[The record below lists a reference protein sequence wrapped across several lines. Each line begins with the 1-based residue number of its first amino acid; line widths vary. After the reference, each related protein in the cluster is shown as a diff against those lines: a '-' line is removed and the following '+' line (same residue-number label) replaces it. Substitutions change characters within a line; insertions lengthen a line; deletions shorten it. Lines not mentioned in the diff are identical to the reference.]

1 MIQKLHFYIFL
12 LFISLNGQS
21 LFSQT
26 YPLSPQSKIS
36 ILTCGSGEELHSIFG
51 HTGIRIQE
59 PSRGIDVVYNFGMF
73 DFSTPNFYLKFV
85 KGDMQYY
92 VANSSFEH
100 FMYSYRM
107 ENRSV
112 FEQELN
118 LTTEQ
123 KQKLFD
129 KLNQAVFSEGRY
141 YTYKFIDKNCTTMV
155 VDKINDELGKP
166 VIKKVGNIEESYR
179 DVLNP
184 YLANLF
190 YEKLGINIIF
200 GHRTDEKAEQLFL
213 PIEFLKSLEQ
223 LEVNNKPLASKTVT
237 LFQQDVTLLS
247 NSWWN
252 TIYTFLLFLVLVVV
266 SNRNWI
272 YLLFLFLLGS
282 LGIFLSLVGFYSL
295 HREVLQNYNVLLF
308 NPFLIGL
315 VYCYIRKNLIWF
327 KRIFY
332 FVLTSFSIY
341 LLFMLNKTHFFQML
355 PILLTIVII
364 LFKLR
369 KRILSTQLL
378 LIDP

>member
-12 LFISLNGQS
+12 LFISLNGQF

-26 YPLSPQSKIS
+26 YPLSPHSKIS

-129 KLNQAVFSEGRY
+129 NLNQAVFSEGRY

-184 YLANLF
+184 YLSNLF

-213 PIEFLKSLEQ
+213 PIELLKSLEQ
-223 LEVNNKPLASKTVT
+223 LEFNNKPLAGKTVT

-252 TIYTFLLFLVLVVV
+252 TIYTFLLCLVLVVV

-341 LLFMLNKTHFFQML
+341 FLFMLNKTHFFQML

-369 KRILSTQLL
+369 KRILSTQ
-378 LIDP
+378 

>member
-1 MIQKLHFYIFL
+1 MIQKLHFNILL

-26 YPLSPQSKIS
+26 YPLSPLSKIS

-129 KLNQAVFSEGRY
+129 NLNQAVFSEGRF

-200 GHRTDEKAEQLFL
+200 GQRTDEKAEQLFL
-213 PIEFLKSLEQ
+213 PIELLKSLEQ

-332 FVLTSFSIY
+332 FILTSFSIY
-341 LLFMLNKTHFFQML
+341 LLFMLNKTHLFQML

-369 KRILSTQLL
+369 KRILSTQ
-378 LIDP
+378 

>member
-12 LFISLNGQS
+12 LFISLCGQS
-21 LFSQT
+21 LYCQT
-26 YPLSPQSKIS
+26 YPLSPKSKIS

-129 KLNQAVFSEGRY
+129 NLNQAVFSEGRF

-166 VIKKVGNIEESYR
+166 VIKKVGNVEESYR

-213 PIEFLKSLEQ
+213 PIELLKSLEQ
-223 LEVNNKPLASKTVT
+223 LEVNNKPLAGKTVT
-237 LFQQDVTLLS
+237 LLQQDVTLLS

-308 NPFLIGL
+308 NPFLIGI

-341 LLFMLNKTHFFQML
+341 LLFMINKTHLFQML

-369 KRILSTQLL
+369 KRILSTQ
-378 LIDP
+378 

>member
-1 MIQKLHFYIFL
+1 MIQKLHFNILL

-26 YPLSPQSKIS
+26 YPLSPLSKIS

-129 KLNQAVFSEGRY
+129 NLNQAVFSEGRF

-200 GHRTDEKAEQLFL
+200 GQRTDEKAEQLFL
-213 PIEFLKSLEQ
+213 PIELLKSLEQ

-332 FVLTSFSIY
+332 FILTSFSIY
-341 LLFMLNKTHFFQML
+341 LLFMLNKTHLFQML
-355 PILLTIVII
+355 PILLTLIII

-369 KRILSTQLL
+369 KRILSTQ
-378 LIDP
+378 

>member
-1 MIQKLHFYIFL
+1 MIQKLHFYILL

-129 KLNQAVFSEGRY
+129 NLNQAVFSEGRF

-213 PIEFLKSLEQ
+213 PIELLKSLEQ
-223 LEVNNKPLASKTVT
+223 LEVNNKPLAGKTVT

-341 LLFMLNKTHFFQML
+341 LLFMLNKTHLFQML

-369 KRILSTQLL
+369 KRILSTQ
-378 LIDP
+378 

>member
-1 MIQKLHFYIFL
+1 MIQKLHFNILL

-26 YPLSPQSKIS
+26 YPLSPLSKIS

-129 KLNQAVFSEGRY
+129 NLNQAVFSEGRF

-200 GHRTDEKAEQLFL
+200 GQRTDEKAEQLFL
-213 PIEFLKSLEQ
+213 PIELLKSLEQ

-341 LLFMLNKTHFFQML
+341 LLFMLNKTHLFQML

-369 KRILSTQLL
+369 KRILSTQ
-378 LIDP
+378 

>member
-1 MIQKLHFYIFL
+1 MIQKLHFNILL

-129 KLNQAVFSEGRY
+129 NLNQAVFSEGRF

-213 PIEFLKSLEQ
+213 PIELLKSLEQ

-332 FVLTSFSIY
+332 FILTSFSIY
-341 LLFMLNKTHFFQML
+341 LLFMLNKTHLFQML

-369 KRILSTQLL
+369 KRIHSTQ
-378 LIDP
+378 

>member
-129 KLNQAVFSEGRY
+129 NLNQAVFSEGRF

-213 PIEFLKSLEQ
+213 PIELLKSLEQ
-223 LEVNNKPLASKTVT
+223 LEVNNKTLAGKTVT

-266 SNRNWI
+266 SKRNWI

-282 LGIFLSLVGFYSL
+282 LGIFLSLVGYYSL

-369 KRILSTQLL
+369 KRILSTQ
-378 LIDP
+378 

>member
-12 LFISLNGQS
+12 FFISLNGQS

-129 KLNQAVFSEGRY
+129 NLNQAVFSEGRF

-155 VDKINDELGKP
+155 VDKINEELGKP
-166 VIKKVGNIEESYR
+166 IIKKVGNIEESYR

-213 PIEFLKSLEQ
+213 PIELLKSLEQ
-223 LEVNNKPLASKTVT
+223 LEVNNKPLAGKTVT

-272 YLLFLFLLGS
+272 YLFFLFLVGS

-315 VYCYIRKNLIWF
+315 VYCNIRKNLIWF

-341 LLFMLNKTHFFQML
+341 LLFMLNKTHLFQML

-369 KRILSTQLL
+369 KRILSTQ
-378 LIDP
+378 

>member
-26 YPLSPQSKIS
+26 YPLSPHSKIS

-129 KLNQAVFSEGRY
+129 NLNQAVFSEGRFY
-141 YTYKFIDKNCTTMV
+141 IYKFIDKNCTTMV

-213 PIEFLKSLEQ
+213 PIELLKSLEQ
-223 LEVNNKPLASKTVT
+223 LEVNNKPLAGKTVT

-252 TIYTFLLFLVLVVV
+252 TIYTFLLCLVLVVV

-332 FVLTSFSIY
+332 FVLTCFSIY
-341 LLFMLNKTHFFQML
+341 LLFMLNKTHLFQML

-369 KRILSTQLL
+369 KRILSTQ
-378 LIDP
+378 

>member
-1 MIQKLHFYIFL
+1 MIQKLHFNILL

-129 KLNQAVFSEGRY
+129 NLNQAVFSEGRF

-213 PIEFLKSLEQ
+213 PIELLKSLEQ

-341 LLFMLNKTHFFQML
+341 FLFMLNKTHFFQML

-369 KRILSTQLL
+369 KRIHSTQ
-378 LIDP
+378 

>member
-129 KLNQAVFSEGRY
+129 NLNQAVFSEGRF

-213 PIEFLKSLEQ
+213 PIELLKSLEQ
-223 LEVNNKPLASKTVT
+223 LEVNNKPLAGKTVT

-266 SNRNWI
+266 SKRNWI

-341 LLFMLNKTHFFQML
+341 LLFMLNKTHLFQML

-369 KRILSTQLL
+369 KRILSTQ
-378 LIDP
+378 

>member
-12 LFISLNGQS
+12 FFISLNGQS

-129 KLNQAVFSEGRY
+129 NLNQAVFSEGRF

-155 VDKINDELGKP
+155 VDKINEELGKP
-166 VIKKVGNIEESYR
+166 IIKKVGNIEESYR

-213 PIEFLKSLEQ
+213 PIELLKSLEQ
-223 LEVNNKPLASKTVT
+223 LEVNNKPLAGKTVT

-272 YLLFLFLLGS
+272 YLFFLFLVGS

-341 LLFMLNKTHFFQML
+341 LLFMLNKTHLFQML

-369 KRILSTQLL
+369 KRILSTQ
-378 LIDP
+378 

>member
-26 YPLSPQSKIS
+26 YPLSPHSKIS

-73 DFSTPNFYLKFV
+73 DFNTPNFYLKFV

-129 KLNQAVFSEGRY
+129 NLNQAVFSEGRF

-166 VIKKVGNIEESYR
+166 VIKKVGNVEESYR

-213 PIEFLKSLEQ
+213 PIELLKSLEQ
-223 LEVNNKPLASKTVT
+223 LEVNNKPLAGKTVT

-308 NPFLIGL
+308 NPFLIGI

-341 LLFMLNKTHFFQML
+341 LMFMLNKTHLFQML

-369 KRILSTQLL
+369 KRILSTQ
-378 LIDP
+378 

>member
-1 MIQKLHFYIFL
+1 MIQKLHFNILL

-26 YPLSPQSKIS
+26 YPLSPLSKIS

-129 KLNQAVFSEGRY
+129 NLNQAVFSEGRF

-213 PIEFLKSLEQ
+213 PIELLKSLEQ

-252 TIYTFLLFLVLVVV
+252 TIYTFLLCLVLVVV

-332 FVLTSFSIY
+332 FILTSFSIY
-341 LLFMLNKTHFFQML
+341 LLFMLNKTHLFQML

-369 KRILSTQLL
+369 KRILSTQ
-378 LIDP
+378 

>member
-26 YPLSPQSKIS
+26 YPLSPLSKIS

-129 KLNQAVFSEGRY
+129 NLNQAVFSEGRF

-200 GHRTDEKAEQLFL
+200 GQRTDEKAEQLFL
-213 PIEFLKSLEQ
+213 PIELLKSLEQ

-341 LLFMLNKTHFFQML
+341 LLFMLNKTHLFQML

-369 KRILSTQLL
+369 KRIHSTQ
-378 LIDP
+378 

>member
-26 YPLSPQSKIS
+26 YPLSPHSKIS

-129 KLNQAVFSEGRY
+129 NLNQAVFSEGRF

-213 PIEFLKSLEQ
+213 PIELLKSLEQ
-223 LEVNNKPLASKTVT
+223 LEVNNKPLAGKTVT

-266 SNRNWI
+266 SKRNWI

-341 LLFMLNKTHFFQML
+341 LLFMLNKTHLFQML

-369 KRILSTQLL
+369 KRILSTQ
-378 LIDP
+378 

>member
-1 MIQKLHFYIFL
+1 MIQKLHVYIFL
-12 LFISLNGQS
+12 LLISLNGQS
-21 LFSQT
+21 LFSQS

-59 PSRGIDVVYNFGMF
+59 PSRGIDIVYNFGMF
-73 DFSTPNFYLKFV
+73 DFSTPNFYIKFV

-92 VANSSFEH
+92 VANGSFEH

-129 KLNQAVFSEGRY
+129 DLNQAVFSDNRF

-155 VDKINDELGKP
+155 VDKINEQLEKP
-166 VIKKVGNIEESYR
+166 TIIKIGNIDESYR

-200 GHRTDEKAEQLFL
+200 GIRTDEKAEQLFL
-213 PIEFLKSLEQ
+213 PIELLKSLEQ
-223 LEVNNKPLASKTVT
+223 LKVNNKPIAGKTKT
-237 LFQQDVTLLS
+237 LFQQDETLLS
-247 NSWWN
+247 KSWWN
-252 TIYTFLLFLVLVVV
+252 TIYTFVLFLVLVVI

-272 YLLFLFLLGS
+272 YMIFLFLLGS

-315 VYCYIRKNLIWF
+315 VYCFVKKNLIWF
-327 KRIFY
+327 KHFFHII
-332 FVLTSFSIY
+332 LASFSIY
-341 LLFMLNKTHFFQML
+341 FLFMLNKSHLFQML
-355 PILLTIVII
+355 PILVTAIII

-369 KRILSTQLL
+369 KRINLTQ
-378 LIDP
+378 

>member
-1 MIQKLHFYIFL
+1 MIQKLHFNILL

-129 KLNQAVFSEGRY
+129 NLNQAVFSEGRF

-166 VIKKVGNIEESYR
+166 IIKKVGNIEESYR

-213 PIEFLKSLEQ
+213 PIELLKSLEQ
-223 LEVNNKPLASKTVT
+223 LEFNNKPLAGKTVT

-341 LLFMLNKTHFFQML
+341 LLFMLNKTHLFQML
-355 PILLTIVII
+355 PILLTLIII

-369 KRILSTQLL
+369 KRILSTQ
-378 LIDP
+378 

>member
-26 YPLSPQSKIS
+26 YPLSPHSKIS

-73 DFSTPNFYLKFV
+73 DFNTPNFYLKFV

-129 KLNQAVFSEGRY
+129 NLNQAVFSEGRF

-166 VIKKVGNIEESYR
+166 VIKKVGNVEESYR

-213 PIEFLKSLEQ
+213 PIELLKSLEQ
-223 LEVNNKPLASKTVT
+223 LEVNNKPLAGKTVT

-315 VYCYIRKNLIWF
+315 VYSYIRKNLIWF

-341 LLFMLNKTHFFQML
+341 LMFMLNKTHLFQML

-369 KRILSTQLL
+369 KRILPTQQQ
-378 LIDP
+378 LIAP

>member
-1 MIQKLHFYIFL
+1 MYIFDETFFSSTQFGFKKIGKFRAQFL
-12 LFISLNGQS
+12 LETVSD
-21 LFSQT
+21 
-26 YPLSPQSKIS
+26 
-36 ILTCGSGEELHSIFG
+36 LH
-51 HTGIRIQE
+51 
-59 PSRGIDVVYNFGMF
+59 N
-73 DFSTPNFYLKFV
+73 N
-85 KGDMQYY
+85 
-92 VANSSFEH
+92 
-100 FMYSYRM
+100 
-107 ENRSV
+107 
-112 FEQELN
+112 
-118 LTTEQ
+118 
-123 KQKLFD
+123 
-129 KLNQAVFSEGRY
+129 LNQAVFSEGRF

-166 VIKKVGNIEESYR
+166 IIKKVGNIEESYR

-184 YLANLF
+184 YLSNLF

-213 PIEFLKSLEQ
+213 PIELLKSLEQ
-223 LEVNNKPLASKTVT
+223 LEVNNKPLAGKTVT

-247 NSWWN
+247 KSWWN

-341 LLFMLNKTHFFQML
+341 LLFMLNKTHLFQML

-369 KRILSTQLL
+369 KRILSTEFDQLHSRMVFFTL
-378 LIDP
+378 HLEQ